1 MARKKKEKGIKTV
14 TRIAVVGTI
23 ELNKWKSEELD
34 TIAFRLGSLRSDL
47 WNEYGSLKAWSVSE
61 YDIDKILRPS
71 NGKYELPAKLW
82 ETTLYDAIGD
92 IHTAQASCIEK
103 VLECL
108 GLRYEKF
115 AAKKSVAQHVLE
127 SREWLNHPKLR
138 TLVRKFWYR
147 GHTHVANQIV
157 VKEYNCQAD
166 SKGVVWLQFSGIKKG
181 KVLRIP
187 TTLSVEITGQL
198 RLIKRNSKWYIH
210 YSMDVQT
217 APKRETGLSIGV
229 DRGYSEVYATSNNDG
244 ARFLGEDFGKLQTSE
259 SDYRNQKGK
268 KCNKIRSIAN
278 KATEKGNHAKAERI
292 NKNNLGRAKWN
303 QRESAFK
310 GRIKTLVFT
319 ATFQLMHDAVKAVAF
334 EDLTEQFASNKK
346 RSKRT
351 KRNLNS
357 WCKGIV
363 VSALE
368 QVSSRVGC
376 TIIGVS
382 AAYTSQLDSRHGV
395 LLGVRDGDKFTC
407 FDGVVLQSDT
417 NAADNVQARIG
428 DDEISRFMKHTDVLK
443 ILLER
448 TQKFQRTL
456 NLVTEVT
463 KETWDSVFEAVT
475 GTDKPKTLEPKRKRM
490 SRVNQRANYE
500 QLTLFDFG

>member
-1 MARKKKEKGIKTV
+1 MARKKKVLGMKTV

-23 ELNKWKSEELD
+23 KLNKWKSEELN
-34 TIAFRLGSLRSDL
+34 TIASRLGSLRCDL
-47 WNEYGSLKAWSVSE
+47 WNEYGSLKAWGISE
-61 YDIDKILRPS
+61 YDIDKVLRPS
-71 NGKYELPAKLW
+71 NAKYGLPAKLW
-82 ETTLYDAIGD
+82 ETTLYDVIGD
-92 IHTAQASCIEK
+92 IHTVQAACIEK

-115 AAKKSVAQHVLE
+115 TDKKSVAQHVLE
-127 SREWLNHPKLR
+127 SSEWLSHPKLR

-147 GHTHVANQIV
+147 GHTKVANQIV
-157 VKEYNCQAD
+157 VKEYNCQTD
-166 SKGVVWLQFSGIKKG
+166 SSGVVWVQFGGLKKG

-187 TTLSVEITGQL
+187 TTLLAEITGQFK
-198 RLIKRNSKWYIH
+198 LIKRQGKWYIH
-210 YSMDVQT
+210 YSTDIQS
-217 APKRETGLSIGV
+217 APKKEKGLSIGV
-229 DRGYSEVYATSNNDG
+229 DRGYSEVYATSTNDG
-244 ARFLGEDFGKLQTSE
+244 ARFIGEDFGQQQTAE
-259 SDYRNQKGK
+259 SDYRNQKGVRR
-268 KCNKIRSIAN
+268 NKMSRLAN
-278 KATEKGNHAKAERI
+278 KAKEKGNHALAERI
-292 NKNNLGRAKWN
+292 ANNNLGPTKWN
-303 QRESAFK
+303 KRESAFK

-319 ATFQLMHDAVKAVAF
+319 ATVQLMHDAIKAVAF
-334 EDLTEQFASNKK
+334 EDLTEQFASKSK
-346 RSKRT
+346 RSRRT

-363 VSALE
+363 ADALQ

-428 DDEISRFMKHTDVLK
+428 DDEIPRFMKHTNVEK

-448 TQKFQRTL
+448 TRKFQEQL
-456 NLVTEVT
+456 NKVTEVT
-463 KETWDSVFEAVT
+463 KETWDSVFEAIS
-475 GTDKPKTLEPKRKRM
+475 GKDKPKTLEPKRKRT
-490 SRVNQRANYE
+490 SRVNQRANYK